1 MSLPAATAAFTA
13 AFINYTEPANDVNM
27 GVLSFMDTDE
37 LSRTSMFLPETD
49 IGQDYIQ
56 LAQVDG
62 QDALRL
68 LLCAVSETCR
78 DQLQDRIQNPGR
90 QVPGDIING
99 GNARDAGLRRVED
112 NVVTPQEIG
121 NARDITFFGDRENRD
136 GRWVSLWNVPVR
148 DYGIVCAGTY
158 DDTTHPTQSNM
169 RIIARQSCDVEFSN
183 RQGSVTQPP
192 VEIERFPG
200 VFASE
205 PGLDGVAN
213 FFTAYGGDDNYRF
226 VGAVPLGSSTY
237 PVAVTARR
245 ASDNET
251 GCFRVDSR
259 GDAEYERIP
268 DTSCGGLASPEMFR

>member
-13 AFINYTEPANDVNM
+13 AFINHAEPANDASI
-27 GVLSFMDTDE
+27 GVLSFMDTDQ

-99 GNARDAGLRRVED
+99 GNARNDGLRRVQD
-112 NVVTPQEIG
+112 NVVQPSEIG
-121 NARDITFFGDRENRD
+121 DPRDITYFGDRQNNQ

-148 DYGIVCAGTY
+148 DFGTVCAGTY

-169 RIIARQSCDVEFSN
+169 QIIARQSCDLEFSN
-183 RQGSVTQPP
+183 RQGTVSQPP
-192 VEIERFPG
+192 VEIDRFSG

-213 FFTAYGGDDNYRF
+213 FFTAYGGNDDYRF
-226 VGAVPLGSSTY
+226 VGAVKLTADTY

-268 DTSCGGLASPEMFR
+268 DTSCSGLAAPEMFR